1 MSNRRRLQLFSGPKG
16 PKENEIWY
24 TTTDGQPIT
33 PSGFTIISNT
43 YSGGIGKIVTSGKI
57 TSVPNSAWLNKTT
70 LSSVQYRWENILTI
84 GSYAFGNT
92 PNLTTEIVVPNCTS
106 IGQNAF
112 YEGSKKEGSGITGID
127 APLCTSVANYA
138 FRKCNQLVTAIL
150 PSVITTGQSFI
161 ESGIQKIYFRD
172 IETIGSY
179 CFQDCSRLETMVIDN
194 ITPPALQGYALN
206 RTPSTMRIYVPDSA
220 VDTYK
225 AASGWSSYASRIH
238 PLSELPE

>member
-1 MSNRRRLQLFSGPKG
+1 MLGGDSAKYIRFADPEVERICLAHWDTDHNGKLSY
-16 PKENEIWY
+16 KEAAAVRSVGANFRHSTSITTFEEI
-24 TTTDGQPIT
+24 
-33 PSGFTIISNT
+33 
-43 YSGGIGKIVTSGKI
+43 
-57 TSVPNSAWLNKTT
+57 
-70 LSSVQYRWENILTI
+70 QYFGLESL
-84 GSYAFGNT
+84 GDYAFSDT
-92 PNLTTEIVVPNCTS
+92 PNLACDIVLPYCTR
-106 IGQNAF
+106 IGLCVF
-112 YEGSKKEGSGITGID
+112 YEGGSKLGSGITGIN
-127 APLCTSVANYA
+127 APLCTSVANFA

-225 AASGWSSYASRIH
+225 AATGWSSYASKIH
-238 PLSELPE
+238 PMSELPE